1 MLIGG
6 LSLELL
12 AVLWAGAFVGAL
24 AAGGAGFAFALAA
37 SSIWLHVLDPL
48 RTTMLVVTCGTLLH
62 FALVWPMRRSI
73 EGARLAPFAVGGL
86 VGIPVGVW
94 VLTVAE
100 VGGVKTALGLFL
112 ILYGSYALL
121 APRLP
126 VISFGG
132 RGADAA
138 IGFVGGI
145 LGGIGGFSGVVPTV
159 WTQLRGWTKERA
171 RGVYQ
176 PFILMAHAT
185 TLVVLGAVSLDGEGY
200 IMVLAV
206 LPPLAAGTWIGWRI
220 YGGLD
225 ETAFRRCLAALLL
238 VSGAALVL

>member
-1 MLIGG
+1 MLIAG
-6 LSLELL
+6 LSLKLL

-37 SSIWLHVLDPL
+37 SSIWLHALDPL
-48 RTTMLVVTCGTLLH
+48 RTTMLVVTCGTVLH
-62 FALVWPMRRSI
+62 FALVWPMRRTI
-73 EGARLAPFAVGGL
+73 EGPRLAPFAIGGL
-86 VGIPVGVW
+86 LGIPVGVW
-94 VLTVAE
+94 VLTVAD

-126 VISFGG
+126 VISVGG

-138 IGFVGGI
+138 IGFVGGV
-145 LGGIGGFSGVVPTV
+145 LGGIGGFSGVIPTI

-176 PFILMAHAT
+176 PFILMAHLAT
-185 TLVVLGAVSLDGEGY
+185 FLVLGAVSLDGAGLV
-200 IMVLAV
+200 MVLAV

-220 YGGLD
+220 YGRLD
-225 ETAFRRCLAALLL
+225 DRAFRRWLAVLLL
-238 VSGAALVL
+238 LSGATLVI